1 MFKTLMFD
9 VISLITIINPIA
21 AAALMLS
28 LVTYSE
34 IKPTAKKA
42 SLTLLIASVITL
54 YTGGLILKFFG
65 INIPSIKAIGGLV
78 LLGIAIHML
87 QGKESPTKTSKEE
100 HEAAQE
106 KEEVGVIPLG
116 IPILFGP
123 GLITTIIVLAEKHN
137 DIYHK
142 QILLAAIGI
151 SVLITYITLVNGA
164 KISKF
169 LGVNGLK
176 ITTRIMGLII
186 GAIAFMFL
194 VDGIHKLWI
203 GVV

>member
-1 MFKTLMFD
+1 MFKILMFD

-28 LVTYSE
+28 LVSYSE

-65 INIPSIKAIGGLV
+65 INIPSIKAIGGFV
-78 LLGIAIHML
+78 LLGIATHML

-106 KEEVGVIPLG
+106 KDEVGVIPLG

-151 SVLITYITLVNGA
+151 SALITYIILVNGA

-194 VDGIHKLWI
+194 VDGIKKLWI
-203 GVV
+203 GA